1 MHFGCLY
8 IRDVISLNT
17 YACLHTRLGSWRV
30 RAVFCSPLCSWGLVR
45 SPPQKSCFINV
56 CWQSR
61 SHQRQTFT
69 SAALPLP
76 STYLFSSL
84 NVVGKPRVATHTQ
97 SLAYGLEKP
106 RWDDQSYKL
115 PLVASFPTLNNISIF
130 FYFVSS
136 KHICFIRAS
145 LIWMSFILKFD
156 VSLNISVKINSKNLK
171 WELIFRHLHRFLEK
185 YHKILLCY
193 EIA

>member
-1 MHFGCLY
+1 MKKGWKPRVKPLHFGCLY

-84 NVVGKPRVATHTQ
+84 NVVGKPRVATPHPKPCLRPGEAALRWPKLQVTTGGFISYPEQHLYFLSFCKFKTHLFYQ
-97 SLAYGLEKP
+97 SLT
-106 RWDDQSYKL
+106 D
-115 PLVASFPTLNNISIF
+115 LNVI
-130 FYFVSS
+130 YP
-136 KHICFIRAS
+136 
-145 LIWMSFILKFD
+145 
-156 VSLNISVKINSKNLK
+156 
-171 WELIFRHLHRFLEK
+171 
-185 YHKILLCY
+185 
-193 EIA
+193 